1 MEEDEEDGDDMIF
14 AAGGIHTAA
23 KREIPVKSGCKPHG
37 IYATEDWRNPPLE
50 VPPYKGG
57 INVGFPTR
65 HVPVL
70 VIVN

>member
-50 VPPYKGG
+50 VPPY
-57 INVGFPTR
+57 
-65 HVPVL
+65 
-70 VIVN
+70 